1 MCSQRTGYLV
11 ITPMCMQTGFYVPED
26 GLPRSV
32 ARGRSGFVA
41 GRANEAP
48 CRRHPRRRRQAKGRM
63 VVLPYL
69 SRAASYGSSPDSSC
83 TSSELRPATTGSP
96 GGRLCNSRTLAP
108 TCRQHGVLQ
117 LISTCYNER
126 ENDGADKL

>member
-1 MCSQRTGYLV
+1 MLAAVTRRVGAV
-11 ITPMCMQTGFYVPED
+11 RGD
-26 GLPRSV
+26 GDKPS
-32 ARGRSGFVA
+32 
-41 GRANEAP
+41 
-48 CRRHPRRRRQAKGRM
+48 RM
-63 VVLPYL
+63 LVLPCL

-117 LISTCYNER
+117 LISTYYDER
-126 ENDGADKL
+126 ENDGAYEP